1 MAKTSK
7 RKRRLTDAYTFP
19 GFRAQPVVRGI
30 FGDSKACIIDLV
42 RRSKK
47 RNAAA
52 VAGCNRA
59 GTTSARGK
67 RLPIVAL
74 TANAMEKDRQECLD
88 AGMDDFLSKPF
99 SRRQLQEILHRWIPQ
114 TGAPVSAVSAAPAAS
129 TQLLMSGAANNAVL
143 DRDVLEQLKAIESE
157 GDSNLMARV
166 VRLYLGESVDLMQ
179 NLDQALHLNDA
190 PKIARMAHALKSS
203 SANVGATRLS
213 RLSADLQSSA
223 LRADIDVSRDL
234 FAKIHEEFSGVQAL
248 LAVELQKAG
257 GAGG

>member
-1 MAKTSK
+1 MI
-7 RKRRLTDAYTFP
+7 L
-19 GFRAQPVVRGI
+19 I
-30 FGDSKACIIDLV
+30 F
-42 RRSKK
+42 
-47 RNAAA
+47 
-52 VAGCNRA
+52 
-59 GTTSARGK
+59 
-67 RLPIVAL
+67 AL
-74 TANAMEKDRQECLD
+74 TANAMERDRQECLD

-99 SRRQLQEILHRWIPQ
+99 SRRQLQEILNRWIPQ
-114 TGAPVSAVSAAPAAS
+114 TGASLPAAPAAS
-129 TQLLMSGAANNAVL
+129 TQLLMSGAANNAIL
-143 DRDVLEQLKAIESE
+143 DRDVLEPLKAIESE

-179 NLDQALHLNDA
+179 NMDQALHLKDA

-213 RLSADLQSSA
+213 QLSADLQSSA

-248 LAVELQKAG
+248 LAVELQKAA